1 MFSPAIQG
9 LLVQARVE
17 ELHRAAQTSNR
28 RIAIATPGSDVN
40 RPEAVPL
47 TTLVKRGL
55 GRVFDGGLPR
65 SDEPAA
71 SHGAQLVGHT
81 STTNWSQRC

>member
-1 MFSPAIQG
+1 MFSPTIQG

-28 RIAIATPGSDVN
+28 RSPIAAPGSDDN

-47 TTLVKRGL
+47 TTLIKRAL
-55 GRVFDGGLPR
+55 GRVFDGGLAS

-71 SHGAQLVGHT
+71 IHGVELIGH
-81 STTNWSQRC
+81 SSATTRSQC